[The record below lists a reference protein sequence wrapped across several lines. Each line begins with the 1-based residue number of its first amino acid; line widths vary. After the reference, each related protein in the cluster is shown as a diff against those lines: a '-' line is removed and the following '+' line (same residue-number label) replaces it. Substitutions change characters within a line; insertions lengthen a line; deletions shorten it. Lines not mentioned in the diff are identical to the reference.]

1 MSSDGPPVATEALA
15 RALYLRHGPPLQRW
29 LLRRCDDSQVA
40 EEVLQETILSAW
52 RNYQQYD
59 PERGSERAW
68 MFGIARNA
76 ANTRD
81 RSRRR
86 HLRVVPTDPADA
98 RPVEQAQGD
107 DDLAGFVDRSLI
119 VDALRSLSVDHR
131 AVVVAAYYERR
142 TTSEMSELLGVPE
155 GTVKSRLHHGLRA
168 LRANLEERGVL

>member
-1 MSSDGPPVATEALA
+1 MSSDVPPVATEALA

-29 LLRRCDDSQVA
+29 LRRRCDDPQVA

-52 RNYQQYD
+52 RNYEQYD
-59 PERGSERAW
+59 PQRGSERAW

-86 HLRVVPTDPADA
+86 HLRAVPTDPADA
-98 RPVEQAQGD
+98 RSSEQAQGD
-107 DDLAGFVDRSLI
+107 DDLANVVDRSLI
-119 VDALRSLSVDHR
+119 VDAMRSLSVDHR

-142 TTSEMSELLGVPE
+142 TTREMSALLGIPE